1 MDTYNFL
8 KVIRDVYRNLFK
20 QLRYTYGMNAVKS
33 VRQYVGVSLP
43 KELVSEIESVIKNKK
58 LGYTTVA
65 EFVKDAVRRRLE
77 EIEKMQKTRNYEDGS
92 FIDADS
98 DVEVF

>member
-1 MDTYNFL
+1 MGSANWET
-8 KVIRDVYRNLFK
+8 
-20 QLRYTYGMNAVKS
+20 VKI
-33 VRQYVGVSLP
+33 P
-43 KELVSEIESVIKNKK
+43 KELAKKIETIREKYGYASVM
-58 LGYTTVA
+58 
-65 EFVKDAVRRRLE
+65 EFIRDAVRRRLE